1 MSKIKLTGESSGY
14 VEISAGDS
22 AGNNTLETPTSGTR
36 LVAHEGT
43 QNVSLGG
50 SLNVTGIATF
60 SSSVGIGT
68 DNPQTRL
75 HIDGTTSANS
85 RITIRRT
92 DAVRNNF
99 IGLDDNADELV
110 IAADDNNEGPDSHI
124 AMRIDGIEH
133 LRIIGNAGVGCSVG
147 IGSTTLIEDLIDIR
161 LQRDSH
167 YFSTARLR
175 INQFAHI
182 NLKQEPLAGLPGGG
196 VGISSYWAIAPR
208 DDGHITISYGDM
220 SSDSHAVTDN
230 NTNNALVI
238 QPNRTL
244 DLPNQERFLAF
255 KSTNQQES
263 DNSDATITF
272 NGSNGTISFDTS
284 SGWDDTNNRYVV
296 QNDGYFLLLAQA
308 TITSITTD
316 ALRDACISI
325 ERSTDS
331 GSNWTVIATNGER
344 ANVASNAD
352 TDTTT
357 LNIHIVFGLNS
368 GDWLRVGAYGNTEPT
383 TNWIIEDSINDAM
396 GGSIENTGSAADYND
411 KATFFSVVKLG

>member
-50 SLNVTGIATF
+50 SLDVTGIATF

-85 RITIRRT
+85 RITIRRS
-92 DAVRNNF
+92 DVVRNNF
-99 IGLDDNADELV
+99 IGLDDDADELV
-110 IAADDNNEGPDSHI
+110 IAADDNDEGPDSHI
-124 AMRIDGIEH
+124 AMRVDGIEH

-147 IGSTTLIEDLIDIR
+147 IGSTTLIEDPIDIR

-230 NTNNALVI
+230 DTNNALVI

-244 DLPNQERFLAF
+244 DLPNQERFLAY
-255 KSTNQQES
+255 KTANQSET
-263 DNSDATITF
+263 DNTSVTITF
-272 NGSNGTISFDTS
+272 GGSNGTISFDTS
-284 SGWDDTNNRYVV
+284 SGWDDTNNRYVI
-296 QNDGYFLLLAQA
+296 QNDGYFLLIANAL
-308 TITSITTD
+308 IRSNSD
-316 ALRDACISI
+316 NALRDACISI

-344 ANVASNAD
+344 ANTAGDAD
-352 TDTTT
+352 TDATT
-357 LNIHIVFGLNS
+357 LNIHIVHNLNS
-368 GDWLRVGAYGNTEPT
+368 GDWLRVGAYGNTQPT

-396 GGSIENTGSAADYND
+396 GGSISNTGNTADYAD
-411 KATFFSVVKLG
+411 RATFFSVVKLG